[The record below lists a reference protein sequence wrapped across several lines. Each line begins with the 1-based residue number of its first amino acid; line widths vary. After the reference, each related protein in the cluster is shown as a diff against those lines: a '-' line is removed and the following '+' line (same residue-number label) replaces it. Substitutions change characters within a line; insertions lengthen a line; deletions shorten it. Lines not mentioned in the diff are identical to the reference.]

1 MKKKTLKKSKYT
13 YQIVKYLQG
22 EPKKKMISKNMAI
35 TTLKSIIK
43 GKSWCVLENSASMLQ
58 DRSRI
63 FQNWC
68 KNGFEQLTG
77 SWQPPSKNERKKKSD
92 AVNFD
97 LFLEGVCQLQV
108 NFSKPFFH
116 QF

>member
-43 GKSWCVLENSASMLQ
+43 GKSWCVLENSA
-58 DRSRI
+58 
-63 FQNWC
+63 
-68 KNGFEQLTG
+68 
-77 SWQPPSKNERKKKSD
+77 
-92 AVNFD
+92 
-97 LFLEGVCQLQV
+97 
-108 NFSKPFFH
+108 
-116 QF
+116 